1 MNIVVICPMKVELE
15 AVIKLASNPIK
26 EEYKYISG
34 YSFESKMGHVFA
46 FEASIGKT
54 NMGFDL
60 AYLDS
65 IMKIDHVI
73 CLGVGGGL
81 LKDMKPLDIA
91 IATKVCYHDVDVRVF
106 GKYKLGQLPGCDLYF
121 EADKKIISKLDN
133 FKLDLKDSK
142 LYKGLII
149 TGDQFATSYLMTP
162 SLLAEFDNPICVDM
176 ESAAVGQI
184 CNRMH
189 IPFNV
194 IRSISDCIYQTS
206 NSSQASMYNNFE
218 ELSSLQASK
227 MLHYILNN

>member
-15 AVIKLASNPIK
+15 AVLKYASSPIK
-26 EEYKYISG
+26 KEYKYITG
-34 YSFESKMGHVFA
+34 FQFESKLGTVFA

-81 LKDMKPLDIA
+81 EKDMKPLDIV

-142 LYKGLII
+142 IYKGLVI
-149 TGDQFATSYLMTP
+149 TGDQFATSTLM
-162 SLLAEFDNPICVDM
+162 SKDLLNEFDHPICVDM

-184 CNRMH
+184 CNRMN
-189 IPFNV
+189 IPFNI
-194 IRSISDCIYQTS
+194 IRSISDCIYNTS
-206 NSSQASMYNNFE
+206 SHSQANMYNNFE

-227 MLHYILNN
+227 ILHYLLNN